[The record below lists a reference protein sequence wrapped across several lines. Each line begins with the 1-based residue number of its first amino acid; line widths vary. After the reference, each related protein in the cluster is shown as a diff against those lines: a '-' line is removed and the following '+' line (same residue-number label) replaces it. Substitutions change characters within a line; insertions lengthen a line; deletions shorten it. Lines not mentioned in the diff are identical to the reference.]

1 MADITLEEVEA
12 HVEKVKLRQYKP
24 EDRLRRYEAAQV
36 LSDLGYPVTYD
47 SLAALVTRRAGP
59 PYYKF
64 GKYAFYKYG
73 ELIAWAEDRMRRG
86 RVG

>member
-1 MADITLEEVEA
+1 MMSEDAFIEVDGERL
-12 HVEKVKLRQYKP
+12 KLRQYKP

-64 GKYAFYKYG
+64 GKFAFYKYG
-73 ELIAWAEDRMRRG
+73 ELIAWAEARMQRRAG
-86 RVG
+86 

>member
-1 MADITLEEVEA
+1 MIEETEIEVDG
-12 HVEKVKLRQYKP
+12 VRLKLRRYQP
-24 EDRLRRYEAAQV
+24 EDRLRRLDAARA

-47 SLAALVTRRAGP
+47 TLAAAVTRGTGP

-64 GKYAFYKYG
+64 GKYTFYKYG
-73 ELIAWAEDRMRRG
+73 ELIAWAEERMQR

>member
-1 MADITLEEVEA
+1 MADITVEEVEA
-12 HVEKVKLRQYKP
+12 YAEKPRRYQP
-24 EDRLRRYEAAQV
+24 EDRLRRLEAAQV

-64 GKYAFYKYG
+64 GKFAFYKYG
-73 ELIAWAEDRMRRG
+73 ELIAWAEARMQRRAG
-86 RVG
+86 